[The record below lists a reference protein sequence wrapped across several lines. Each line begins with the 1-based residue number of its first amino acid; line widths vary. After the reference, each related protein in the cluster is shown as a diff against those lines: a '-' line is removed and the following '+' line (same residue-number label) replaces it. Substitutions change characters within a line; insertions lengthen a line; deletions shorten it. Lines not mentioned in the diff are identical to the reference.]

1 MKNIEDFRLRVGGV
15 IPVGHNGSK
24 SLGDEYLS
32 YTDVRIEAIG
42 SDWIIVRTYEGL
54 SASVNF
60 AEPTDIREMVEELM
74 S

>member
-1 MKNIEDFRLRVGGV
+1 MKNIVDFSLRVGSV

-32 YTDVRIEAIG
+32 YTNVRIEAIG
-42 SDWIIVRTYEGL
+42 SDWLIVRTCEGV

-60 AEPTDIREMVEELM
+60 VKPTDISEMVEELM